1 MVKAWEPSRVVG
13 EHCGVKTA
21 TRSTTL
27 LLLAALALTACAPA
41 ADPAPSAS
49 PSPTATPTPT
59 PTATPNPLAGMSL
72 SDKVGQMFMVGTSV
86 EGANP
91 TTLAAVRDDHVGGIF
106 LHGRSDAGYEA
117 TAGLIGQFTSTVAAG
132 APELWVATDQ
142 EGGTVQVLKGPGF
155 DRIPSAV
162 EQATQTDAALRSS
175 AAAWGA
181 QLAQAGVDMNLA
193 PVADIVTSP
202 EFAASNPPIGALARE
217 YGYDEGTVAAKVGA
231 FAAGMRDGGVMPTL
245 KHFPGLGHVDE
256 NTDTR
261 TGVTDDTVT
270 ADGADV
276 GVYASVLPQG
286 DAIVMMSTAI
296 YAQIDPNAP
305 AAFSP
310 AVVSVLRDRVGFDGV
325 ITVDD
330 LSAARQVQPWSPA
343 DRATLAVDAGVDL
356 LLVSADPSVYPE
368 MHQAVLARAEAD
380 PAFAAKVD
388 AAARRIIEQKA
399 SMP

>member
-1 MVKAWEPSRVVG
+1 M
-13 EHCGVKTA
+13 KTA

-27 LLLAALALTACAPA
+27 LLLAALTLTACAPA
-41 ADPAPSAS
+41 AAPAPTAS
-49 PSPTATPTPT
+49 PSPSPTPT
-59 PTATPNPLAGMSL
+59 PTATPDPLAGMSL
-72 SDKVGQMFMVGTSV
+72 QDKVGQMFMVGTSV

-106 LHGRSDAGYEA
+106 LHGRSDAGTQA
-117 TAGLIGQFTSTVAAG
+117 TADLIGQFTSTVGAA
-132 APELWVATDQ
+132 APQLWVATDQ

-162 EQATQTDAALRSS
+162 EQAAQTDAALRSS
-175 AAAWGA
+175 AATWST
-181 QLAQAGVDMNLA
+181 QLAQSGVNMNLA

-217 YGYDEGTVAAKVGA
+217 YGYDETTVAAKVGA

-296 YAQIDPNAP
+296 YARIDPSAP

-310 AVVSVLRDRVGFDGV
+310 AVVDVLRDRVGFDGV

-356 LLVSADPSVYPE
+356 LLVSADPSVYPD
-368 MHQAVLARAEAD
+368 MHQAVLSRAESD

-388 AAARRIIEQKA
+388 AAARRIVEQKA